1 MKDLSNS
8 KRKEQAINAFTVEPV
23 EATRIRDAAAKIVAG
38 QPTAEELSRL
48 TFTKLRDVRIHTQE
62 LHNQFARL
70 LNRGSSL
77 E

>member
-1 MKDLSNS
+1 MSNG
-8 KRKEQAINAFTVEPV
+8 KREVEAINPV
-23 EATRIRDAAAKIVAG
+23 RVKPVQATRIGDVASRTVAG

-48 TFTKLRDVRIHTQE
+48 TFAKLRDIRIHTQE
-62 LHNQFARL
+62 LHNRFARL

>member
-1 MKDLSNS
+1 MKDLGNG
-8 KRKEQAINAFTVEPV
+8 KREVEAINPV
-23 EATRIRDAAAKIVAG
+23 RVKPVAATKLRDAPSTTVAG

-48 TFTKLRDVRIHTQE
+48 TFAKLRDVRIHTQE